1 MGAGIAQCRGTKQQ
15 WGDPMRK
22 VVVCAICES
31 LPKLYTCGH
40 HRDDS
45 ITKAGQKLT
54 PPLPDGNKNGTS
66 KHICPNCGAEYSYSR
81 GSEWDDMDEFVDQ
94 TLIRLKVIDQYGAE
108 EVKAQKTIWE
118 LFWREQLNSGSE
130 KTIVEAASNWASLL
144 FYEKNWD
151 ELVQLLNHPLPTV
164 QYQTVNVLCV
174 DNTLPNSV
182 SAPLV
187 AKLSEL
193 ANSPNQGVAKAA
205 KSGLDTLDFIR
216 NGVTNLG
223 SPNAATREQAASV
236 LRKNCYRLLNDQLT
250 ALVPLLSSDDNTVAS
265 AIQFALSYRA
275 ENDTLDQ
282 STALALGKYF
292 EDGPVRLVLI
302 VTDIL
307 YSLKKRLP
315 SELINLLAPWV
326 QNDVTTPKVIE
337 LLYKQSLESAD
348 LTNMITALT
357 SQIFRPAGRR
367 ACTVLGSIYRN
378 SDNRVVFE
386 TLMNATLNGS
396 WYAGE
401 ALLSSSRRYLDTVSY
416 DAQLRD
422 ALNRAQNQP
431 HWKNVLVKILVR
443 NALTKPNGLNE
454 WLYHQDISIVGL
466 ACTQAS
472 YLDPEPWFDRLIAL
486 APQSF
491 GSIMWLTTW
500 GMRNKTNAQR
510 LLALLPEAPQIA
522 ARARWQELK
531 RRAK

>member
-1 MGAGIAQCRGTKQQ
+1 
-15 WGDPMRK
+15 MRK

-31 LPKLYTCGH
+31 LPKVYTCGR

-108 EVKAQKTIWE
+108 EVKAQKTTWV
-118 LFWREQLNSGSE
+118 LFWREQIKSGSE
-130 KTIVEAASNWASLL
+130 KTIAEAASNWASLL

-151 ELVQLLNHPLPTV
+151 ELIMLLNHPLPAV
-164 QYQTVNVLCV
+164 QYQTVSLLCV
-174 DNTLPNSV
+174 ENTIPNDV
-182 SAPLV
+182 SENVVIRLR
-187 AKLSEL
+187 EL
-193 ANSPNQGVAKAA
+193 AESSNAAISKAA
-205 KSGLDTLDFIR
+205 KSGLDTFDFII
-216 NGVTNLG
+216 NGVTNLS

-236 LRKNCYRLLNDQLT
+236 LRKNCYRLSNDQLT
-250 ALVPLLSSDDNTVAS
+250 ALVPLLSSADKAVAS

-275 ENDTLDQ
+275 ENDTFDQ
-282 STALALGKYF
+282 STALALAKYF
-292 EDGPVRLVLI
+292 ENGPTALVLS

-307 YSLKKRLP
+307 YNAKKRLP
-315 SELINLLAPWV
+315 NELIALLAPWV
-326 QNDVTTPKVIE
+326 ENDVTAPKVIE

-348 LTNMITALT
+348 LTTMITALT
-357 SQIFRPAGRR
+357 SQIFKPAGRR

-386 TLMNATLNGS
+386 TLISATLNGS
-396 WYAGE
+396 WDAGQ
-401 ALLSSSRRYLDTVSY
+401 ALLSSSKRYLDTVSY

-422 ALNRAQNQP
+422 ALNRAQNQTN
-431 HWKNVLVKILVR
+431 WKNVLVKILVR

-466 ACTQAS
+466 ACMQAS

-486 APQSF
+486 APQSY
-491 GSIMWLTTW
+491 GAIMWLTAW
-500 GMRNKTNAQR
+500 GMRHKTNAQR

-522 ARARWQELK
+522 ARDRWRELTRK
-531 RRAK
+531 AK